1 MTRLKKK
8 YLLRQKFAG
17 LVLVIASILLAMLFA
32 EGTVGLLFVPVG
44 LYLIF
49 TKKVIF
55 DRSNYIDE
63 LKERKRQWRSR

>member
-8 YLLRQKFAG
+8 YLLRQKLAG
-17 LVLVIASILLAMLFA
+17 LVLVIAAILAAMLFA
-32 EGTVGLLFVPVG
+32 EGTAGLLFVPVG
-44 LYLIF
+44 LYFIF